1 MQHRGYVLGQRDSGG
16 GEELA
21 GLVLG
26 EAQLR
31 GADLSQVTGQ
41 PQLVQAQR

>member
-1 MQHRGYVLGQRDSGG
+1 MLGQRDSGG